1 MKEKKTKVYKS
12 GSLKNGIIEV
22 VISVII
28 LVLTILLV
36 IGYRFNNI
44 GLIALYILL
53 VVVFGFMMGLGLYD
67 IHNGRI
73 KKVLLKYGVKDVGK
87 LLYKTR
93 VSGLKKSNIYRYQY
107 RYQNQDYIM
116 EEQIDPKL
124 YDHYN
129 EGKNIPILV
138 YDRRAIIDYEKIFG
152 KNYYKK

>member
-22 VISVII
+22 VIASII
-28 LVLTILLV
+28 LVLTILMI
-36 IGYRFNNI
+36 IGYGFNNI
-44 GLIALYILL
+44 GIIILYIVLFA
-53 VVVFGFMMGLGLYD
+53 VFGFMMSLGFVD

-73 KKVLLKYGVKDVGK
+73 RKVLLKYGIKDVGK

-93 VSGLKKSNIYRYQY
+93 VAGLKKSNIYRFQY
-107 RYQNQDYIM
+107 RYQNKDYIM

-138 YDRRAIIDYEKIFG
+138 YDKRAIIDYEKIFG